1 MQDFRRLAVW
11 QKSHRLT
18 LDIYHATKDF
28 PPDERFALTQDLRSA
43 ARSIPTNIAEGC
55 GRTRPSMRHFLQIA
69 LGSASEVEYHLFLAR
84 ELGVAEPGVCDR
96 LSGQTAEIKRM
107 LAGLIARL
115 RAADRP
121 PRPPVAEK
129 LLLRTDD

>member
-1 MQDFRRLAVW
+1 
-11 QKSHRLT
+11 
-18 LDIYHATKDF
+18 
-28 PPDERFALTQDLRSA
+28 
-43 ARSIPTNIAEGC
+43 
-55 GRTRPSMRHFLQIA
+55 MRHFLQIA

-121 PRPPVAEK
+121 PRPPVAESSY
-129 LLLRTDD
+129 